1 MQMLGVFTVS
11 GNMTYFGFIH
21 KGWAR
26 CILLADLL
34 RRLAPSYIYTV
45 PAAISLMRYLLCSF
59 MGSFAWGSAVFIGT
73 FLLGINDTFALLS
86 ALSNVWTSPL
96 NGRPLTPGSPSRC
109 ARSLCSCSLGFGKEK
124 RQNKEK
130 EWLSFQK
137 TCLLKRRREDLLFSN
152 VRRKEG
158 PDRCWNSDFDE
169 FKRVNTSRV

>member
-1 MQMLGVFTVS
+1 MLSCTFETSRFVL
-11 GNMTYFGFIH
+11 YIH
-21 KGWAR
+21 R
-26 CILLADLL
+26 
-34 RRLAPSYIYTV
+34 V

-124 RQNKEK
+124 RQNNEK

-137 TCLLKRRREDLLFSN
+137 TCLLKRRRGDLLFSN

-158 PDRCWNSDFDE
+158 PWTGAGIQPLMSLRE
-169 FKRVNTSRV
+169 